1 MQYTIHNIMTHFNYL
16 LWVPETILTT
26 VIDWVQSKGN
36 KTSIDRFIY
45 IYILYLYSALYGDYT
60 DKNLKEAKDRWS
72 WGKDDANLILKIDSS
87 AWDKESW
94 ADAVQQG
101 KITVEEEKLQE

>member
-1 MQYTIHNIMTHFNYL
+1 MAARNNFDHCDRLGTIQKKQNEYRY
-16 LWVPETILTT
+16 
-26 VIDWVQSKGN
+26 K
-36 KTSIDRFIY
+36 Y
-45 IYILYLYSALYGDYT
+45 IYILYLYSALYGDCT
-60 DKNLKEAKDRWS
+60 DKNLKEAKESWS
-72 WGKDDANLILKIDSS
+72 WGKDDANLILKIDSF